1 MNPILFKR
9 LTDAWQDG
17 IQTSSLAGNISPPY
31 KFLST
36 WGIKT
41 KGEPKV
47 LGFLLH
53 ELLILFV
60 CYSPLPLNR
69 GVTFV
74 TRETWRKL
82 LDRCINQEA
91 YSLSYSKP
99 TNNSYQSACE
109 LKFVKVWNLGFQSL
123 WVTRGRFLV
132 IRCWSLDSN
141 ASSIEFS
148 PWCVAE

>member
-1 MNPILFKR
+1 MLGKMVFRQVHWRETSHLPI
-9 LTDAWQDG
+9 
-17 IQTSSLAGNISPPY
+17 SSSPR
-31 KFLST
+31 
-36 WGIKT
+36 GAIKT

-47 LGFLLH
+47 LGLLLH

-82 LDRCINQEA
+82 LNRCINQEA

-109 LKFVKVWNLGFQSL
+109 LKFVKVWNLGFQPL

-132 IRCWSLDSN
+132 IRC
-141 ASSIEFS
+141 
-148 PWCVAE
+148 